1 MPDYPSRDPAAF
13 RSERLRFIVW
23 SERETPEGVTVRR
36 GQWPQVR
43 NAREG
48 GADAGPTGKPWIH
61 SNGWAIQLAQAQEP
75 GKTVWLAHE
84 PPESPRPGSFLLA
97 AIEAEAYGGRWIL
110 PARVPAAENVIA
122 ALEFF
127 EEHAAWRNWRTV
139 AAVGVM
145 SDFKGANLFLS
156 TEVLNL
162 ASRRPLP
169 YLVFDSA
176 RQQWPSLAGLRALAY
191 LDSGS
196 VPGDLR
202 ARLMTFAASGRLL
215 IAPGGFIT
223 SVSGSS
229 RLGYNIHATGKG
241 EVAIPPRKW
250 VDPFLVANDIHLL
263 VGREADVL
271 RLYNAGSMN
280 CHYTQSPDGKR
291 AVVHLLNYGLRAA
304 AHAVTVALA
313 QPYRSARLFT
323 LDAPKGVAIDV
334 AATRFGVEIG
344 LPEFAVYAAIELES

>member
-1 MPDYPSRDPAAF
+1 
-13 RSERLRFIVW
+13 
-23 SERETPEGVTVRR
+23 
-36 GQWPQVR
+36 
-43 NAREG
+43 
-48 GADAGPTGKPWIH
+48 
-61 SNGWAIQLAQAQEP
+61 
-75 GKTVWLAHE
+75 
-84 PPESPRPGSFLLA
+84 
-97 AIEAEAYGGRWIL
+97 
-110 PARVPAAENVIA
+110 
-122 ALEFF
+122 

-145 SDFKGANLFLS
+145 SDFKGANLFLG

-176 RQQWPSLAGLRALAY
+176 SQGWTPPAGLRALAY

-196 VPGDLR
+196 VPDDLR
-202 ARLMTFAASGRLL
+202 AGLMTFAASGRLL
-215 IAPGGFIT
+215 IAPAGFIT

-229 RLGYNIHATGKG
+229 RLGYNIHGAGKG
-241 EVAIPPRKW
+241 EVASPPQKW
-250 VDPFLVANDIHLL
+250 VDPFLVASDIHLL

-280 CHYTQSPDGKR
+280 CHYAQSPDGKR
-291 AVVHLLNYGLRAA
+291 AVVHLLNYSLRAA
-304 AHAVTVALA
+304 THPVTVALA

-323 LDAPKGVAIDV
+323 LDAPKGAAIAV